1 MSERRPMFPLQS
13 RGYPGI
19 PSEIPWAIVANYGE
33 SAMRNHDQ
41 TLERLA
47 ERGGLS
53 PCELIAVLEQRQWRK
68 MTPDEVR
75 STLLPILSAHN
86 SLAIDRDVWKARAEA
101 LQSETHRWSEAEKAT
116 KILHEKRERELI
128 ADRNSLRAALRK
140 IAISNSSW
148 SVGPLRQIAGE
159 ALAASEAKEAKL
171 NQIPNCPNCGRQLE
185 KLIQYAS
192 DKVKLGD
199 WFCYQCPKASSK
211 YTYFWNKNLAEE
223 KEAR

>member
-1 MSERRPMFPLQS
+1 MSKRPMFPLQS

-86 SLAIDRDVWKARAEA
+86 SLAIDRDAWKDRAEK
-101 LQSETHRWSEAEKAT
+101 SESELVKWQTLAGSG
-116 KILHEKRERELI
+116 HSELFDVM
-128 ADRNSLRAALRK
+128 ADRENLRAACKRALHAMGNCGMQDTDNYPEYQF
-140 IAISNSSW
+140 ICEAI
-148 SVGPLRQIAGE
+148 
-159 ALAASEAKEAKL
+159 AASEAKEA
-171 NQIPNCPNCGRQLE
+171 R
-185 KLIQYAS
+185 
-192 DKVKLGD
+192 
-199 WFCYQCPKASSK
+199 
-211 YTYFWNKNLAEE
+211 
-223 KEAR
+223 